1 MVLDDDTIASLP
13 ESAARATP
21 IPLQAKLAAG
31 NDDSGHGL
39 QRFQTYF
46 VIAERRSD
54 PVNSWGWHY
63 FRERRLCQV
72 MKSSRLPNR
81 RNHGFCGFHGLLRII
96 RIDP

>member
-54 PVNSWGWHY
+54 PVNSWGLAL
-63 FRERRLCQV
+63 F
-72 MKSSRLPNR
+72 S
-81 RNHGFCGFHGLLRII
+81 
-96 RIDP
+96 